1 MARTIEIEVSNYEYK
16 ALYSHAGIRGFDSV
30 ERYIMDAIEA
40 DKNMLYR
47 FSRVDVGKNLIT
59 YLCERNL
66 EASINTLE
74 SFKRLID
81 ELEKAG
87 LDGRADNV
95 NAGVKR
101 NLETLGQVKE
111 NFNYYMYG
119 LEYDWNKELEAFK
132 DWYNRNV
139 K

>member
-111 NFNYYMYG
+111 NFNYYMDG

>member
-1 MARTIEIEVSNYEYK
+1 MARTIEIEVSNYAYK
-16 ALYSHAGIRGFDSV
+16 ALYSQAGIKGYDSV
-30 ERYIMDAIEA
+30 EGYILGLIEESG
-40 DKNMLYR
+40 KRQYK
-47 FSRVDVGKNLIT
+47 FSKAEVGKNLIT
-59 YLCERNL
+59 YLCEKNL
-66 EASINTLE
+66 DASINTLE
-74 SFKRLID
+74 SVKLLID

-87 LDGRADNV
+87 LDSRADNV

-111 NFNYYMYG
+111 NFNYYMDG

-132 DWYNRNV
+132 DWYKRNV